1 MSEEPTCT
9 GCNASGKQP
18 CSVGQGRGSWYD
30 PPQTANGIA
39 QLVTW
44 AYGGRHGSDMP
55 HHIGDR
61 EVGTA
66 HTTDCTS
73 ELSKGWYWPV
83 LRTAVAGFLG
93 SSSAATC
100 GSIRLIGR
108 LGRVLCPLT
117 CCQRFADRCH
127 LGRDLIAARL
137 RNARY
142 KRSAKRKAANARYK
156 RSAKGKAANARYRHS
171 PKGKATQARLERSA
185 RAKIRH
191 AVPEHDTEQ
200 SKAEAFDAPRP

>member
-1 MSEEPTCT
+1 LAEEQRVKNAIGGAQDEEGSGGNMSEEPTCT

-55 HHIGDR
+55 HDIGDR

-73 ELSKGWYWPV
+73 ELSKGWHWPA

-108 LGRVLCPLT
+108 LGRVLCPLDLLPAI
-117 CCQRFADRCH
+117 RRPLPLGKRPDR
-127 LGRDLIAARL
+127 GAI
-137 RNARY
+137 
-142 KRSAKRKAANARYK
+142 
-156 RSAKGKAANARYRHS
+156 
-171 PKGKATQARLERSA
+171 T
-185 RAKIRH
+185 
-191 AVPEHDTEQ
+191 
-200 SKAEAFDAPRP
+200 